1 VITRDGGLVID
12 PSCPGGCAMTER
24 CDFDPM
30 AEGFIADPH
39 PTYARLRAECPVAHS
54 GRWHGFWALT
64 RFDDVLAA
72 SIDPDTF
79 TSSEGV
85 VVPKNPVSGRRP
97 PLHYDPPEHTVY
109 RQALNPPFTKR
120 RVRTLDG
127 EVRAIVNDLLDPVLD
142 HGGADMVGAFTSPLA
157 TLAFLA
163 LLGVSGTEGD
173 ALREHSE
180 RFEAAQIA
188 EDRET
193 AETESQRLYH
203 YCRTLVANRLANP
216 GNPRTDIV
224 AALAT
229 AKPDGRPID
238 PEVIAGSVRQ
248 MIIAAHIAPTCA
260 LASALRHLGL
270 HPDLEETLRDQPA
283 LIPEALEEL
292 LRIYTPNQ
300 GFARTATRDV
310 QVGEAAIGAG
320 DAVALVLTSAN
331 RDESV
336 FPNADQV
343 VFGRRQHH
351 LGFGHGPHSCI
362 GQHLARLE
370 MRIALEV
377 LLARTTRLELDGE
390 PTWMAWPVYGP
401 KTLPMR
407 TTP

>member
-1 VITRDGGLVID
+1 
-12 PSCPGGCAMTER
+12 M
-24 CDFDPM
+24 
-30 AEGFIADPH
+30 
-39 PTYARLRAECPVAHS
+39 
-54 GRWHGFWALT
+54 
-64 RFDDVLAA
+64 
-72 SIDPDTF
+72 
-79 TSSEGV
+79 
-85 VVPKNPVSGRRP
+85 
-97 PLHYDPPEHTVY
+97 
-109 RQALNPPFTKR
+109 
-120 RVRTLDG
+120 
-127 EVRAIVNDLLDPVLD
+127 
-142 HGGADMVGAFTSPLA
+142 
-157 TLAFLA
+157 
-163 LLGVSGTEGD
+163 
-173 ALREHSE
+173 
-180 RFEAAQIA
+180 
-188 EDRET
+188 
-193 AETESQRLYH
+193 
-203 YCRTLVANRLANP
+203 
-216 GNPRTDIV
+216 
-224 AALAT
+224 
-229 AKPDGRPID
+229 
-238 PEVIAGSVRQ
+238 
-248 MIIAAHIAPTCA
+248 
-260 LASALRHLGL
+260 LRHLGL

-310 QVGEAAIGAG
+310 QVGEAAISAG

-336 FPNADQV
+336 FPDADQV